1 MNREKN
7 VLGMRIIRLKRNQE
21 ENEKKRDK
29 EEKRLR
35 ENLQLLS
42 GQDALL
48 TRIENLQQKKL
59 ETIKTKKNEDVKNL
73 EEQIKIL
80 NAENKRLMEL
90 ILKNQPDLDKLS
102 QLRKENTELSTKIE
116 ELRNRLKKG
125 ESDCKRL

>member
-35 ENLQLLS
+35 EENLQLLS

-48 TRIENLQQKKL
+48 TRIENLQKKL

-73 EEQIKIL
+73 EKQINTL
-80 NAENKRLMEL
+80 NAEKALMEL

>member
-7 VLGMRIIRLKRNQE
+7 VLGMRITWLKRNQE

-29 EEKRLR
+29 EEKRLKD
-35 ENLQLLS
+35 ENLQLLF

-48 TRIENLQQKKL
+48 TRIENLQKKL
-59 ETIKTKKNEDVKNL
+59 ETIKTKKNEDVNNL
-73 EEQIKIL
+73 EKQIKIL

-116 ELRNRLKKG
+116 ELRNRSKKG

>member
-35 ENLQLLS
+35 EENLQLLS

-48 TRIENLQQKKL
+48 TRIENLQKKL
-59 ETIKTKKNEDVKNL
+59 ETIKTKKNEDVKSL
-73 EEQIKIL
+73 EKQINTL
-80 NAENKRLMEL
+80 NAEKALMEL
-90 ILKNQPDLDKLS
+90 ILKNQPGLDKLS

>member
-35 ENLQLLS
+35 EKNLQLLS

-48 TRIENLQQKKL
+48 TRIENLQKKL

-73 EEQIKIL
+73 EKQINTL
-80 NAENKRLMEL
+80 NAEKALMEL